1 MKKFR
6 FIVYDATFAKNV
18 VVEAENREEAWDKIK
33 EIAETI
39 DMTNADEYE
48 FANREWG
55 LWGEEDDGD
64 AERFSTAAHN
74 HALLR

>member
-6 FIVYDATFAKNV
+6 FIVYATFTKDV
-18 VVEAENREEAWDKIK
+18 IVEAEDREEAWDKIE

-48 FANREWG
+48 FANREWD

-64 AERFSTAAHN
+64 AE
-74 HALLR
+74 